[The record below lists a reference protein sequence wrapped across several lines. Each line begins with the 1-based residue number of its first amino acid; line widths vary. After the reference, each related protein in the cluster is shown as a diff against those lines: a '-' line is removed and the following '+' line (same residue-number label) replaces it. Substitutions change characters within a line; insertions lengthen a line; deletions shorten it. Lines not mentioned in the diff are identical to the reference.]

1 MPGAEGGAL
10 EAVVSRVEELINRRK
25 WLRQQ
30 LAELEHRY
38 GIKTHEFMASWS
50 SGKLPE
56 PEDPDLL
63 SDFLRWEALA
73 SELEKVEE
81 ELRRMLVIAPGAKG
95 EGRG

>member
-1 MPGAEGGAL
+1 MAQASEDMLA
-10 EAVVSRVEELINRRK
+10 AMINRVEELISKRK

-38 GIKTHEFMASWS
+38 GMSTQEFIASWS
-50 SGKLPE
+50 SGELPE

-73 SELEKVEE
+73 GELEQVEE
-81 ELRRMLVIAPGAKG
+81 ELRRMLAVVPGAKNK
-95 EGRG
+95 GRG

>member
-10 EAVVSRVEELINRRK
+10 EAIVGQVEELIKRRK

-38 GIKTHEFMASWS
+38 GMGTHEFMTSWS

-73 SELEKVEE
+73 GELETVEK
-81 ELRRMLVIAPGAKG
+81 ELRRMLVIVPEAKG